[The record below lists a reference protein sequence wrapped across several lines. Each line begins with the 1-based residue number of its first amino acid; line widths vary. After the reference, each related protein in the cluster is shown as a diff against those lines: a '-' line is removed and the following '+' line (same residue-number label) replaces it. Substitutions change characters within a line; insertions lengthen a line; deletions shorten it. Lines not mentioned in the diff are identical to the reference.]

1 MKRVLELIMSLIAT
15 AATYALMHVVLF
27 MDLFKFQHKLPVYV
41 PTVIAVIVGLI
52 FYFLFAT
59 PLAGLLLKR
68 LNQTEERL
76 SKMNLKELSLSII
89 GCIVGLVLANLIGMA
104 FNGFGALGTFIV
116 VLLNILFG
124 ILGIRV
130 ARRKKDDVNVRT
142 LKEVL
147 MTTPPSTAEDSIYG
161 RPIPVLSLTEEFW
174 ICCKQ
179 ALSKGKS
186 SSLILFWRSCA
197 ILRILRIA

>member
-76 SKMNLKELSLSII
+76 SKMNLKELSLSVI
-89 GCIVGLVLANLIGMA
+89 GAPHSVQKRTPSAHSVPHFGHFMLISVLRTVRRHDARA
-104 FNGFGALGTFIV
+104 A
-116 VLLNILFG
+116 
-124 ILGIRV
+124 RV
-130 ARRKKDDVNVRT
+130 
-142 LKEVL
+142 
-147 MTTPPSTAEDSIYG
+147 
-161 RPIPVLSLTEEFW
+161 
-174 ICCKQ
+174 
-179 ALSKGKS
+179 
-186 SSLILFWRSCA
+186 
-197 ILRILRIA
+197 

>member
-1 MKRVLELIMSLIAT
+1 MKRVLELIISLIAT

-41 PTVIAVIVGLI
+41 PTVIAVIVGFI

-76 SKMNLKELSLSII
+76 SKMNLKELSLSVI

-116 VLLNILFG
+116 VLLNILLRDPGGFA
-124 ILGIRV
+124 LPEE
-130 ARRKKDDVNVRT
+130 RR
-142 LKEVL
+142 
-147 MTTPPSTAEDSIYG
+147 MM
-161 RPIPVLSLTEEFW
+161 
-174 ICCKQ
+174 
-179 ALSKGKS
+179 
-186 SSLILFWRSCA
+186 
-197 ILRILRIA
+197 